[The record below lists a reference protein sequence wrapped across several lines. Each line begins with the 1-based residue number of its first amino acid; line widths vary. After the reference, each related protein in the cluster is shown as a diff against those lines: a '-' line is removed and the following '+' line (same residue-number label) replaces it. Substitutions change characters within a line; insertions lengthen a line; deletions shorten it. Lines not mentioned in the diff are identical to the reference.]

1 MILRVTTTAYPL
13 GGLDPKR
20 LSSLRSAAS
29 AFLDSHTGGVLVVD
43 CVDLLTLHN
52 GVERVVRTIE
62 DLHDDATTK
71 GGTLIVFVDLR
82 TANPRLVAW
91 LEREL
96 EDFPAVIVG
105 SSPPGVLL
113 A

>member
-1 MILRVTTTAYPL
+1 MTTVAPSM
-13 GGLDPKR
+13 GGVDPKR
-20 LSSLRSAAS
+20 LSDLRSAAS
-29 AFLDSHTGGVLVVD
+29 AFLDSHGGGVLVVD

-71 GGTLIVFVDLR
+71 GGTLIVCVDPR
-82 TANPRLVAW
+82 ITNPRLIAW

-96 EDFPAVIVG
+96 EDFPTVLSP
-105 SSPPGVLL
+105 SSAPDVLL

>member
-1 MILRVTTTAYPL
+1 MAGV
-13 GGLDPKR
+13 DPKR
-20 LSSLRSAAS
+20 LSDLRSAAS
-29 AFLDSHTGGVLVVD
+29 AFLGSNAGGVLVVD
-43 CVDLLTLHN
+43 CVELLTVHN

-71 GGTLIVFVDLR
+71 GGTLIVCVDPR
-82 TANPRLVAW
+82 ITNPRLIAW

-96 EDFPAVIVG
+96 EDLPIVLSP
-105 SSPPGVLL
+105 SSAPDVLL